1 MKKRYEGG
9 KIRTLIIINPNA
21 AGGRAG
27 VAFKKVEKRLVE
39 VLGEFVV
46 AVTKNPEDVSEHLD
60 TVAAADISRLVAIGG
75 DGTNHAV
82 VNALA
87 KRPDLDLTFGS
98 LPVGTGRDWARSLGI
113 PSDPEAAVEWL
124 ARGQAVPCDFG
135 KVEYIDTRK
144 GDQMASRTF
153 LNIAS
158 AGVSGEVDARVN
170 RSRRRTSLTFL
181 RATIATLFQYKPQR
195 ITVNCDGKTF
205 YSGSSYL
212 VAVANGRCFGRGM
225 WIAPQALINDGKFD
239 VVLVE
244 GMPRWRILA
253 ALRTVFSGQ
262 HLKRDDVHQL
272 RAAEVYVHSEDGPLS
287 IDLDGEEA
295 QGQDLRFTVQPGAI
309 KVLVDPNSAALAGDV
324 RSVEE

>member
-1 MKKRYEGG
+1 M
-9 KIRTLIIINPNA
+9 RTLILINPNA

-27 VAFKKVEKRLVE
+27 AAFKKVENRLVE

-46 AVTKNPEDVSEHLD
+46 AVTQNPKDVVKHLD
-60 TVAAADISRLVAIGG
+60 TVAAADISRLIAIGG

-82 VNALA
+82 INALA

-144 GDQMASRTF
+144 GDQKASRTF

-170 RSRRRTSLTFL
+170 RSRHRTSLTFL
-181 RATIATLFQYKPQR
+181 GATVATLFQYKPQR

-225 WIAPQALINDGKFD
+225 WIAPQALINDGQFD

-244 GMPRWRILA
+244 GMPRLRILA

-262 HLKRDDVHQL
+262 HLKRDDVHHL
-272 RAAEVYVHSEDGPLS
+272 RASEVHVHSEEGPLN
-287 IDLDGEEA
+287 IDLDGEED
-295 QGQDLRFTVQPGAI
+295 QGQDLRFTIQSRAI
-309 KVLVDPNSAALAGDV
+309 KVLVDPKSDAVLSSE

>member
-1 MKKRYEGG
+1 MEEKDEGAEMK
-9 KIRTLIIINPNA
+9 TLIIINPNA
-21 AGGRAG
+21 AGGQAG
-27 VAFKKVEKRLVE
+27 AVFKKIEDRLAK
-39 VLGEFVV
+39 VLGEFIV
-46 AVTKNPEDVSEHLD
+46 AVTQNPEELADHLD
-60 TVAAADISRLVAIGG
+60 TAAAAHITRLIAIGG

-82 VNALA
+82 INALA

-135 KVEYIDTRK
+135 KVEYMDTRQEGK
-144 GDQMASRTF
+144 KASRTF

-181 RATIATLFQYKPQR
+181 RATIATLFQYRPQR

-225 WIAPQALINDGKFD
+225 WVAPQALINDGKFD

-244 GMPRWRILA
+244 GMPRLRILA
-253 ALRTVFSGQ
+253 ALRTVFNGQ
-262 HLKRDDVHQL
+262 HLKRDDVHHL
-272 RAAEVYVHSEDGPLS
+272 RASEVDVHSESGPLS

-295 QGQDLRFTVQPGAI
+295 QGQDLHFTVQPGAI
-309 KVLVDPNSAALAGDV
+309 KVLVDPNSEAV
-324 RSVEE
+324 KSV

>member
-1 MKKRYEGG
+1 M
-9 KIRTLIIINPNA
+9 RTLIIINPNA
-21 AGGRAG
+21 AGGRAAA
-27 VAFKKVEKRLVE
+27 AFKKVENRLVE

-46 AVTKNPEDVSEHLD
+46 AVTKNPQEVTEHLD

-87 KRPDLDLTFGS
+87 QRPDLDLTFGS

-113 PSDPEAAVEWL
+113 PSDPVAAVEWL

-135 KVEYIDTRK
+135 KVEYVDTRQGNK
-144 GDQMASRTF
+144 ETIRTF

-181 RATIATLFQYKPQR
+181 GATIATLFQYKPQR
-195 ITVNCDGKTF
+195 ITVDCDGKTF

-244 GMPRWRILA
+244 GMPRLRILA
-253 ALRTVFSGQ
+253 ALRTVFSGK
-262 HLKRDDVHQL
+262 HLKRDDVHHL
-272 RAAEVYVHSEDGPLS
+272 RASEVQVHSEEGPLS
-287 IDLDGEEA
+287 IDLDGEET
-295 QGQDLRFTVQPGAI
+295 QGQDLRFTIQSRAI
-309 KVLVDPNSAALAGDV
+309 KVLVDPTSDAVLSGES
-324 RSVEE
+324 SVEE